1 MSKSNEKFNK
11 RRLRSSYISVVV
23 SIALVLYMLGVLGVL
38 VLNAQKVSN
47 HVKENFTM
55 ILLLKQ
61 EAPEIEVRQLQKSLG
76 LEEFVKEA
84 EYVSKEEAA
93 EIMKTD
99 LGEDFISF
107 LGYNPLSNSIEVRFN
122 ADFVESETIAEVASQ
137 YAQNELV
144 AEVSY
149 DRDLIQIMN
158 DNIERISIG
167 ILALSA
173 LLLIISIALINSS
186 IRLSIYS
193 KRFIIKTMQLVGA
206 TRRFIRRPFLWRG
219 VQMGVLGAL
228 IAYGLL
234 AATLMAT
241 QRNLPELEV
250 FSDIQMLG
258 IIAGALLVLGLVITW
273 ISSFFA
279 VKRYLNLKTD
289 ELYF

>member
-1 MSKSNEKFNK
+1 MSKSSDKFNK

-55 ILLLKQ
+55 ILMLKQ

-76 LEEFVKEA
+76 LEDFVKEA

-93 EIMKTD
+93 EIMKAD

-122 ADFVESETIAEVASQ
+122 ADFVESQTIADVAERYSQ
-137 YAQNELV
+137 NDLI

-219 VQMGVLGAL
+219 IQMGFLGAL

-234 AATLMAT
+234 AGTLFAT
-241 QRNLPELEV
+241 QRNIPELEV
-250 FSDIQMLG
+250 FSDIQMLAV
-258 IIAGALLVLGLVITW
+258 IAGALLLLGMIITW

>member
-1 MSKSNEKFNK
+1 MSKSNDKFNK

-55 ILLLKQ
+55 ILMLKQ

-76 LEEFVKEA
+76 LEDFVKEA

-93 EIMKTD
+93 EIMKAD

-107 LGYNPLSNSIEVRFN
+107 LGYNPLSNAIEVRFK
-122 ADFVESETIAEVASQ
+122 ADFVESQKIAEVAER
-137 YAQNELV
+137 YAQNDLI

-219 VQMGVLGAL
+219 IQMGFFGAL
-228 IAYGLL
+228 IAYGLM
-234 AATLMAT
+234 AGTLYAT
-241 QRNLPELEV
+241 QRNLPEFEV
-250 FSDIQMLG
+250 FADVEMLAV
-258 IIAGALLVLGLVITW
+258 IAGALLLLGIIITW